1 MNIGIQTKLRYARS
15 NKKRNVKRK
24 KMLSENSIN
33 TDKFANEEDEDH
45 LSEENHE
52 ISTADEKEELEEL
65 PKKKQK
71 GKNIKLLTYIKIS

>member
-15 NKKRNVKRK
+15 NKKRHVKRK
-24 KMLSENSIN
+24 KMLSENSVNI
-33 TDKFANEEDEDH
+33 DKFANEEDEDH

>member
-33 TDKFANEEDEDH
+33 TDKFADEEYEDH
-45 LSEENHE
+45 LSEENHK

-65 PKKKQK
+65 PKKTKR
-71 GKNIKLLTYIKIS
+71 